1 MPVTRQ
7 PKAVESQPTLL
18 NSPFETYEK
27 ALKVKE
33 SECADACVSSS
44 QSDRKRNRS
53 SDTGFTECTLTN
65 SRKSVEISIICSVF
79 KCCGLNSGI
88 ACLLA
93 GVAVLPCVRHNTPNC
108 NGHARS
114 EDEIDQL
121 NRTLK
126 HIKNE
131 GCKFRSDKVVESALA
146 YEISTSIVEYE
157 RKIARGKSSHKDVQR
172 WLDKS
177 RVLIRIY
184 HFLRMKDL
192 PNTWKVGIDEC
203 KAENPQW
210 NAGDLS
216 TKTANFVG
224 MAVAELSARALAKGL
239 GTLETCRPRGI
250 SSEQGSGAGQ
260 DKSSFPV
267 AQPVDYNP
275 PMAGEIMVQESPQP
289 PYESLAPSPAAPAPS
304 FFSRLFGGSS
314 ESSATPSAPPVSTYG
329 QGYAVELQTDNLK
342 LEV

>member
-1 MPVTRQ
+1 MPIISQ
-7 PKAVESQPTLL
+7 PTAVQPTLL
-18 NSPFETYEK
+18 NSPAKAYEL

-65 SRKSVEISIICSVF
+65 SRKSVEVSIICSVF

-146 YEISTSIVEYE
+146 YEISTSIAEYE
-157 RKIARGKSSHKDVQR
+157 RKMARGKSSPKDVQR

-192 PNTWKVGIDEC
+192 PNTWKVDLDKC
-203 KAENPQW
+203 KGENLQW
-210 NAGDLS
+210 SAGDLS

-224 MAVAELSARALAKGL
+224 MAVAELSARALANGV
-239 GTLETCRPRGI
+239 ETMELPR
-250 SSEQGSGAGQ
+250 QRHANGAQRTKPIEG
-260 DKSSFPV
+260 FNAVPV
-267 AQPVDYNP
+267 AAAVSYKPP
-275 PMAGEIMVQESPQP
+275 PMAGMVMIQEPPQP
-289 PYESLAPSPAAPAPS
+289 PCEPAPAAPS
-304 FFSRLFGGSS
+304 LWSRMFGTS
-314 ESSATPSAPPVSTYG
+314 ESSVTPSAPPVSAYG
-329 QGYAVELQTDNLK
+329 ETEQSSK